1 MKIPI
6 YHVDAFTDELFRGN
20 SAAVCPLEKWL
31 PDEVMQSIAAENNL
45 SETAFYVKRGNGFD
59 IRWFTPK
66 VEIDLAGHPTL
77 ATAHVI
83 FNHRGYDGDE
93 ITFFSKRGELKVNK
107 VNNMIQLDFPA
118 AESKKVSPPEALIRG
133 LGIRPEEVYK
143 SRDYLALFET
153 EEDVLSINPDF
164 RILKMLDSLGI
175 IVTATGNR
183 SDFISRF
190 FAPNAGIDEDPVTGS
205 AHTML
210 IPFWATRLNQNKLH
224 ALQVSTRGGELFC
237 EYHGDRVYI
246 GGQAIT
252 YLIGEIDV

>member
-6 YHVDAFTDELFRGN
+6 YQVDAFTDELFKGN

-31 PDEVMQSIAAENNL
+31 EDEVMQSIAAENNL
-45 SETAFYVKRGNGFD
+45 SETAFYVKSGDGFD

-83 FNHRGYDGDE
+83 FNHRKFNGDE
-93 ITFFSKRGELKVNK
+93 ITFFSKRGELKVKK

-118 AESKKVSPPEALIRG
+118 AESKKVSPPEELIRG
-133 LGIRPEEVYK
+133 LGTTPKEVFK
-143 SRDYLALFET
+143 SRDYLAVLES
-153 EEDVLSINPDF
+153 EEEVLAINPDF
-164 RILKMLDSLGI
+164 QSLKMLDSFGI
-175 IVTATGNR
+175 IVTARGNR
-183 SDFISRF
+183 SDFVSRF

-210 IPFWATRLNQNKLH
+210 IPFWANQLNQNKLH
-224 ALQVSTRGGELFC
+224 ALQISKRGGKLFC

-252 YLIGEIDV
+252 YLVGEIEV